1 VPEFDI
7 EEITGLVNVLFVS
20 VSVVSVP
27 TSVVVA
33 AGKVTVLLPSNAE

>member
-1 VPEFDI
+1 MIV
-7 EEITGLVNVLFVS
+7 GLVRVLFVS

-33 AGKVTVLLPSNAE
+33 LGSVIVLSAVGSVTVMVVS